1 MNLLGSFNMKKIKF
15 NTYVLAMFL
24 AVSFSA
30 KAIPTPEAVEPQ
42 YDDDGNPMYYVT
54 YGKGDRIDPTT
65 EKPLNLIQIYCQDI
79 AVDFVSEEQLEKC
92 RADESLVEMKYGWM
106 DFSTYKGWRAYHAEC
121 HVCHGPD
128 AMGSAYAPSL
138 MESVKNG
145 MDWDAFFDVIINGRG
160 VDQGAQKG
168 NVMPAFGENS
178 NVAPHIEDMYRY
190 VKARADGKI
199 RRGVRLPK
207 LPKFKEE

>member
-15 NTYVLAMFL
+15 NTFVLAMFL

-79 AVDFVSEEQLEKC
+79 AVDFVSEEDLEKC

-128 AMGSAYAPSL
+128 AMGSTYAPSL

-207 LPKFKEE
+207 LPKFKDE

>member
-15 NTYVLAMFL
+15 NTFVLAMFL

-79 AVDFVSEEQLEKC
+79 AVDFVSEEELEKC

-128 AMGSAYAPSL
+128 AMGSTYAPSL

-178 NVAPHIEDMYRY
+178 NVAPHIEDMFRY